1 MQLDDFSYE
10 LPPSFIAQKPLEKRD
25 ASRLMV
31 IDRHSGDSIHAVFHD
46 LPSYLSARDIVVVN
60 RSRVM
65 PARLFAYRETGG
77 AVEVF
82 VTRVETDRVFRA
94 LIGSSKR
101 PKKGET
107 LRAKDGSFSLK
118 IEETLD
124 AREMRLSVA
133 SSRAIGDILEEKGHV
148 PLPPYIRRADEVE
161 DRIRYQ
167 TVYADEAGSVAA
179 PTAGLHFDPL
189 LLERLRASGVEILS
203 VVLHVGLGTFLP
215 LDSEVVEDNSLHSER
230 FSIEREV
237 LQKIRDGKK
246 EGKRIIAVGTT
257 VTRVLESIHAQG
269 LFDRTQPG
277 RSVEGETELFIYP
290 GFDFHVVDGLIT
302 NFHLP
307 KSSLL
312 LLVCAFLG
320 REKTLA
326 CYNEAVSCKY
336 RFYSYGDAMF
346 IR

>member
-1 MQLDDFSYE
+1 MQLDDFTYD
-10 LPPSFIAQKPLEKRD
+10 LPKSFIAQKPLERRD
-25 ASRLMV
+25 SSRLMV
-31 IDRHSGDSIHAVFHD
+31 VDRRSGRPIHAVFHD
-46 LPSYLSARDIVVVN
+46 LPQYLSPQDIVVVN
-60 RSRVM
+60 RSRVI
-65 PARLFAYRETGG
+65 PARLFVQRESGG

-82 VTRVETDRVFRA
+82 VTRCEDDKRFRA

-101 PKKGET
+101 PKRGEL
-107 LRAKDGSFSLK
+107 LRAKDGSFTVRIDES
-118 IEETLD
+118 LD

-133 SSRAIGDILEEKGHV
+133 SSQSIGEILEAKGHM
-148 PLPPYIRRADEVE
+148 PLPPYIRRADREE
-161 DRIRYQ
+161 DRFRYQ
-167 TVYADEAGSVAA
+167 TVYAEENGSVAA
-179 PTAGLHFDPL
+179 PTAGLHFDRML
-189 LLERLRASGVEILS
+189 LDRLRSNGVEILS

-215 LDSEVVEDNSLHSER
+215 LDSEVVEENSLHGER
-230 FSIEREV
+230 FAVEGEV
-237 LQKIRDGKK
+237 LRKIRSGRM

-257 VTRVLESIHAQG
+257 VTRVLESVHMQG
-269 LFDRTQPG
+269 LLDRTPTD
-277 RSVEGETELFIYP
+277 RSVEGETDLFIYP
-290 GFDFHVVDGLIT
+290 GFDFRVVDGMIT

-336 RFYSYGDAMF
+336 RFYSYGDAML

>member
-1 MQLDDFSYE
+1 
-10 LPPSFIAQKPLEKRD
+10 
-25 ASRLMV
+25 
-31 IDRHSGDSIHAVFHD
+31 
-46 LPSYLSARDIVVVN
+46 
-60 RSRVM
+60 M
-65 PARLFAYRETGG
+65 PARLFVYRESGG

-82 VTRVETDRVFRA
+82 VTRVEGDRLFRA

-101 PKKGET
+101 PREGEI
-107 LRAKDGSFSLK
+107 LRPKDGSFALK
-118 IEETLD
+118 IEESLD

-133 SSRAIGDILEEKGHV
+133 SPGPITDILRNNGHV
-148 PLPPYIRRADEVE
+148 PLPPYIRRADEAE
-161 DRIRYQ
+161 DRLRYQ
-167 TVYADEAGSVAA
+167 TVYADESGSVAA
-179 PTAGLHFDPL
+179 PTAGLHFDRPL
-189 LLERLRASGVEILS
+189 LDRLRSGGVDILS

-215 LDSEVVEDNSLHSER
+215 LDSEVVEDNSLHGER
-230 FSIEREV
+230 FSVEGKV
-237 LQKIRDGKK
+237 VQKIR
-246 EGKRIIAVGTT
+246 EGKAAGRRIIAVGTT

-269 LFDRTQPG
+269 LFERPLPG
-277 RSVEGETELFIYP
+277 RQLEGETNLFIYP
-290 GFDFHVVDGLIT
+290 GFDFRVVDGLIT